1 MEGLREQAR
10 MASTV
15 PSLVAMCS
23 YQQVMG
29 GLRWLQIISATVAQR
44 TQEIGRH
51 RGVAPEGRVI
61 APSSRHTRGY

>member
-10 MASTV
+10 MASIV

-29 GLRWLQIISATVAQR
+29 SLRWLQIISATVAQR

-51 RGVAPEGRVI
+51 RSVAPEGRVI